1 MGSPE
6 IFHIIVEYIVII
18 IEIIVA
24 VVVAAIVI
32 ITLAN
37 LVQLLLSKIRKERRQ
52 VYVRKIVA
60 RMLRGLLIALDFLI
74 AADLLQTILD
84 PTLEE
89 TAGFA
94 LIVVL
99 RILLS
104 WSLSKEIEMSANE
117 ELNTRYLNTCFRKV
131 FHSSTRQ
138 Q

>member
-1 MGSPE
+1 MVSPE

-18 IEIIVA
+18 IEIIVG
-24 VVVAAIVI
+24 VLVTAIVI

-37 LVQLLLSKIRKERRQ
+37 LVKLILSRIRKEQRQ

-104 WSLSKEIEMSANE
+104 WSLSKEVEMSTKE
-117 ELNTRYLNTCFRKV
+117 ELNTNKKDI
-131 FHSSTRQ
+131 
-138 Q
+138 

>member
-1 MGSPE
+1 MESPE

-18 IEIIVA
+18 IEIIVGIL
-24 VVVAAIVI
+24 VAAIVI

-37 LVQLLLSKIRKERRQ
+37 LVQLLLSKIRKEQRQ

-104 WSLSKEIEMSANE
+104 WSLSKEIEMSASE
-117 ELNTRYLNTCFRKV
+117 QLNTSRKGN
-131 FHSSTRQ
+131 
-138 Q
+138 

>member
-24 VVVAAIVI
+24 IVVAAIVI

-117 ELNTRYLNTCFRKV
+117 ELNTSRKGI
-131 FHSSTRQ
+131 
-138 Q
+138 

>member
-1 MGSPE
+1 METPE
-6 IFHIIVEYIVII
+6 LYHIIIEYSVII
-18 IEIIVA
+18 IEIIVGII
-24 VVVAAIVI
+24 VSAIVI

-37 LVQLLLSKIRKERRQ
+37 LVRLLLSKLRKDQRQ
-52 VYVRKIVA
+52 AYVRNIVA

-89 TAGFA
+89 TAVLA

-104 WSLSKEIEMSANE
+104 WSLSKEIEISAKE
-117 ELNTRYLNTCFRKV
+117 ESNTNKRDI
-131 FHSSTRQ
+131 
-138 Q
+138 

>member
-1 MGSPE
+1 VESPE

-18 IEIIVA
+18 IEIIVGIL
-24 VVVAAIVI
+24 VAAIVI

-37 LVQLLLSKIRKERRQ
+37 LVQLLLSKIRKEQRQ

-104 WSLSKEIEMSANE
+104 WSLSKEIEMSASE
-117 ELNTRYLNTCFRKV
+117 QLNASRKGN
-131 FHSSTRQ
+131 
-138 Q
+138 

>member
-6 IFHIIVEYIVII
+6 IFHLIVEYIII
-18 IEIIVA
+18 IIQIIVGIF
-24 VVVAAIVI
+24 VSAIVI
-32 ITLAN
+32 IALAN
-37 LVQLLLSKIRKERRQ
+37 LIKLLLSKIRREQRQ
-52 VYVRKIVA
+52 VYVRELVT

-89 TAGFA
+89 TAVLA

-104 WSLSKEIEMSANE
+104 WSLSKEIEMSAKE
-117 ELNTRYLNTCFRKV
+117 E
-131 FHSSTRQ
+131 SSTSEK
-138 Q
+138 

>member
-1 MGSPE
+1 VESPE

-18 IEIIVA
+18 IEIIVGIL
-24 VVVAAIVI
+24 VAAIVI

-37 LVQLLLSKIRKERRQ
+37 LVQLLLSKIRKEQRQ

-104 WSLSKEIEMSANE
+104 WSLSKEIEMSASE
-117 ELNTRYLNTCFRKV
+117 ELNASRKGN
-131 FHSSTRQ
+131 
-138 Q
+138 

>member
-24 VVVAAIVI
+24 IVVAAIVI

-37 LVQLLLSKIRKERRQ
+37 LVQLLLSKIRKEQRQ

-89 TAGFA
+89 IGGFA

-104 WSLSKEIEMSANE
+104 WSLSKEIEMSDSE
-117 ELNTRYLNTCFRKV
+117 ELNTSRKGI
-131 FHSSTRQ
+131 
-138 Q
+138 

>member
-6 IFHIIVEYIVII
+6 IFHIVVEYIVVI

-24 VVVAAIVI
+24 ILVSAIVI
-32 ITLAN
+32 ITLAK
-37 LVQLLLSKIRKERRQ
+37 LVKLLLSKIRKEQRQ
-52 VYVRKIVA
+52 VYVHKIVA

-74 AADLLQTILD
+74 AADLLQTILE

-89 TAGFA
+89 TAVFA

-104 WSLSKEIEMSANE
+104 WSLSKEIEMGAKE
-117 ELNTRYLNTCFRKV
+117 ELNTHKKDI
-131 FHSSTRQ
+131 
-138 Q
+138 

>member
-1 MGSPE
+1 VVSPE

-18 IEIIVA
+18 IEIIVG
-24 VVVAAIVI
+24 VLVTAIVI

-37 LVQLLLSKIRKERRQ
+37 LVKLILSRIRKEQRQ

-99 RILLS
+99 RILLG
-104 WSLSKEIEMSANE
+104 WSLSKEVEMSTKE
-117 ELNTRYLNTCFRKV
+117 ELNKKDI
-131 FHSSTRQ
+131 
-138 Q
+138 

>member
-24 VVVAAIVI
+24 IVVTAIVI

-117 ELNTRYLNTCFRKV
+117 ELNTSRKGI
-131 FHSSTRQ
+131 
-138 Q
+138 

>member
-6 IFHIIVEYIVII
+6 IFHIIVEYIVVI

-24 VVVAAIVI
+24 ILVSAIVI
-32 ITLAN
+32 ITLAK
-37 LVQLLLSKIRKERRQ
+37 LVKLLLSKIRKERQ
-52 VYVRKIVA
+52 VYVHKIVA

-74 AADLLQTILD
+74 AADLLQTILE

-89 TAGFA
+89 TAVFA

-104 WSLSKEIEMSANE
+104 WSLSKEIEMGAKE
-117 ELNTRYLNTCFRKV
+117 ELNTHKKDI
-131 FHSSTRQ
+131 
-138 Q
+138 

>member
-1 MGSPE
+1 VVSPE
-6 IFHIIVEYIVII
+6 IFHLFVEYIVII
-18 IEIIVA
+18 IEIIVG
-24 VVVAAIVI
+24 VLVTAIVI

-37 LVQLLLSKIRKERRQ
+37 LVKLLLSRIRKEQRQ

-94 LIVVL
+94 LIVIL

-104 WSLSKEIEMSANE
+104 WSLSKEVEMSTKE
-117 ELNTRYLNTCFRKV
+117 ELNKKDM
-131 FHSSTRQ
+131 
-138 Q
+138 